1 MSRVIECIFENNVL
15 KPLEHVPLKEGE
27 RIRILIK
34 RKLSFDPLKLKEKV
48 SLTKIIEIRDE
59 LWNSSQ
65 ILHL

>member
-15 KPLEHVPLKEGE
+15 KPLEKVPLKEGE
-27 RIRILIK
+27 RIQILIK

-59 LWNSSQ
+59 SWNSS
-65 ILHL
+65 